1 MDLYNSQRQGG
12 GGGAMPSAG
21 LNLGGLTSKPAH
33 SPRMQLYAEVLSHL
47 RRVMISKMAKP
58 EEVLIVEDDNGE
70 IVREALKDT
79 DSITLYKNMRE
90 CLIYLTNLDTQ
101 DTQEIMLA
109 KLTKQVCWQRRTAL
123 CRRAGGTERD
133 ELNACDVC
141 LCCAPDGRH

>member
-1 MDLYNSQRQGG
+1 M
-12 GGGAMPSAG
+12 GAMGSG
-21 LNLGGLTSKPAH
+21 LNLGGLTSKPSL

-109 KLTKQVCWQRRTAL
+109 KLSKQVCRSACITLHQRF
-123 CRRAGGTERD
+123 D
-133 ELNACDVC
+133 
-141 LCCAPDGRH
+141 